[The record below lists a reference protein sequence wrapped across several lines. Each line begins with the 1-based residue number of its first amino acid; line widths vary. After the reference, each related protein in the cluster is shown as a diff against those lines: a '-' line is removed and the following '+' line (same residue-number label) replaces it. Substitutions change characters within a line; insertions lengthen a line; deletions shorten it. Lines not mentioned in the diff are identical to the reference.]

1 MTIPELAELHAR
13 LEKAVAG
20 IPGPLSTE
28 EIYERWEGV
37 CQATIDSPP
46 PKFEGQLGLLT
57 EYCETILYLRLMEY
71 GLHPD
76 YPASE

>member
-20 IPGPLSTE
+20 IPGPLSTD
-28 EIYERWEGV
+28 EIFERWEGV

-46 PKFEGQLGLLT
+46 PEFQHRSGLLT
-57 EYCETILYLRLMEY
+57 EYLLTVLYLRQLEF

-76 YPASE
+76 YPEPE